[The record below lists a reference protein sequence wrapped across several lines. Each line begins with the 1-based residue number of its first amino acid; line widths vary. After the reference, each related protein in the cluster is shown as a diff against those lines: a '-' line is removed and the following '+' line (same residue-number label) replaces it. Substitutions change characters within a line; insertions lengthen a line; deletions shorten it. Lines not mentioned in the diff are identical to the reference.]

1 VTDVFVLGNV
11 TVKNRQK
18 LGKFILFGLFVILEN
33 ALGNFA
39 EKDNPIIYL
48 TIQGDQEGLFQLVIL
63 NFIFKCRYSWSNF
76 RLLTASHASRIIDK

>member
-48 TIQGDQEGLFQLVIL
+48 IIQEGLFQLVIL
-63 NFIFKCRYSWSNF
+63 NFIFKWYSWSNF
-76 RLLTASHASRIIDK
+76 RLLTASHGQPHH